1 MPHSD
6 RDLLH
11 FAKPAG
17 YNILGS
23 SQKPTGLGCWS
34 THRTNKASN
43 TGLACLKFRFVS
55 SPPVVDTVDL
65 KPLAQFWSD
74 PPPTFRSSI
83 YSAKKHG
90 FDVIEWHVFEKVLGG
105 MFSARDVN
113 MHDVAIYVNGNS
125 AWSAFR

>member
-1 MPHSD
+1 VSASCQAAADHAADSTVIHH
-6 RDLLH
+6 LL
-11 FAKPAG
+11 KE
-17 YNILGS
+17 Y
-23 SQKPTGLGCWS
+23 T
-34 THRTNKASN
+34 
-43 TGLACLKFRFVS
+43 
-55 SPPVVDTVDL
+55 PVVDTVDL